1 MNHFIPYG
9 KQFIDEQDIN
19 IVSKTLNSRL
29 ITSGPKV
36 EEFENLFKKK
46 FNSKFAIS
54 CSNGT
59 SALHLAYLSIGLK
72 KGDVIIMPVVNFI
85 ASTNM
90 YVKTKI

>member
-1 MNHFIPYG
+1 MNNFIPYG

-46 FNSKFAIS
+46 I
-54 CSNGT
+54 
-59 SALHLAYLSIGLK
+59 
-72 KGDVIIMPVVNFI
+72 
-85 ASTNM
+85 
-90 YVKTKI
+90 